1 MEHITDI
8 AFDMHQASITAAWL
22 LPRATVPEVRTIPHE
37 PKAFHRLARQLLA
50 AGPARSCYEAGPCGY
65 APQRQLAAWILPCE
79 VIVPALIPRRPGVRM
94 AREAEER
101 QRGTLSG
108 SRRGR
113 GTAAPFPAPAGVA
126 PADQDRRAR
135 TVSSLRP
142 HPPPPGV
149 PSSARQTGAGE
160 SHKENKEATSRITR
174 VSRGLS
180 CCLPPRGNGVGA
192 PGGNFRSSI
201 APPADA
207 LVYAS
212 SGTSRCRP
220 QDSGSGWSRLL
231 LSCRALA
238 SPAPRGPVLGAA
250 NRGG

>member
-1 MEHITDI
+1 MMEHITDI

-94 AREAEER
+94 AREAEAR

-149 PSSARQTGAGE
+149 PPSARQTGAGE
-160 SHKENKEATSRITR
+160 PHKDNKEATSRI
-174 VSRGLS
+174 
-180 CCLPPRGNGVGA
+180 
-192 PGGNFRSSI
+192 
-201 APPADA
+201 
-207 LVYAS
+207 
-212 SGTSRCRP
+212 
-220 QDSGSGWSRLL
+220 
-231 LSCRALA
+231 LA
-238 SPAPRGPVLGAA
+238 
-250 NRGG
+250 

>member
-1 MEHITDI
+1 MGDV
-8 AFDMHQASITAAWL
+8 ASGVSWKFQRRAGTNENVSRRGI
-22 LPRATVPEVRTIPHE
+22 PRGLDSASGTRCVRM
-37 PKAFHRLARQLLA
+37 KHRLAIVCFELPWTRREGALGA
-50 AGPARSCYEAGPCGY
+50 SGCNVPHYCGY

-94 AREAEER
+94 AREAEAR

-142 HPPPPGV
+142 HPPPPGL

-160 SHKENKEATSRITR
+160 PHKDNKEATSRI
-174 VSRGLS
+174 
-180 CCLPPRGNGVGA
+180 
-192 PGGNFRSSI
+192 
-201 APPADA
+201 
-207 LVYAS
+207 
-212 SGTSRCRP
+212 
-220 QDSGSGWSRLL
+220 
-231 LSCRALA
+231 LA
-238 SPAPRGPVLGAA
+238 
-250 NRGG
+250 